1 MLLNITQPLV
11 IARIFAVGETPK
23 KSVVLPSILLEMVS
37 KYYFF
42 FMKAAMTAFAGINP
56 DALFTA
62 LSQWEEILGEENI
75 LLGSADLHRYSTDTS
90 GLGRKVP
97 AALRI
102 HSEAVLQ
109 TVLRIAQQH
118 RVPVYPIST
127 GHNWGYGT
135 ALPPR
140 DGSVLLDLSPMNR
153 ILHFDPE
160 MGVVTVEPGVTQG
173 MLAAFLDQGNHA
185 FLVPVTGAG
194 PTCSVLANAL
204 ERGFGVTPYTDHF
217 SAVTDLQAVLPDG
230 SLYRTALHEAG
241 TEELAR
247 LFKWGIGPY
256 SAGLFTQ
263 SGFGVVTRAS
273 IVLARRPAGV
283 KACLF
288 SLQRDE
294 LLEPAVLAI
303 RSVLAR
309 LPGTLGGLNL
319 MNQHRVLS
327 MSAPYPNDRVDGNG
341 LVPPEVV
348 RALGQR
354 YQIFPWTGFATL
366 YGTERM
372 VAAAQKEIRAALGN
386 VASRLMFITPQRARQ
401 LARLARWVPG
411 AKGQA
416 LQRLTGT
423 LVQSLE
429 LVAGRPNETALPLA
443 YWRSG
448 QPPSSG
454 ALDPGRDG
462 CGLTWYAPLVPMRP
476 SDVRGFVRMVHDVTP
491 RYGIEPLITFTS
503 LNERLFD
510 STVPLL
516 FDRSNA
522 TAVAAAAACFTE
534 LLHCGKAQGWFP
546 YRVGINAM
554 PALMDMQDSARTFH
568 ERLRRALDPH
578 DILAPGRYR

>member
-1 MLLNITQPLV
+1 
-11 IARIFAVGETPK
+11 
-23 KSVVLPSILLEMVS
+23 
-37 KYYFF
+37 
-42 FMKAAMTAFAGINP
+42 MTATPGINP
-56 DALFTA
+56 DSLFAA
-62 LSQWEEILGEENI
+62 LSAWEHILGEANVV
-75 LLGSADLHRYSTDTS
+75 LGSAALHRYGTDTS
-90 GLGRKVP
+90 GFIRKLP

-102 HSEAVLQ
+102 HNEQVLQAVLR
-109 TVLRIAQQH
+109 VAQHH

-135 ALPPR
+135 ALPAR
-140 DGSVLLDLSPMNR
+140 DGSVLLDLSAMDR

-160 MGVVTVEPGVTQG
+160 LGVVTVEPGVTQG
-173 MLAAFLDQGNHA
+173 MLAAFLDQGGHA

-194 PTCSVLANAL
+194 PTCSLLANAL

-217 SAVTDLQAVLPDG
+217 GAVTDLQAVLPDG

-263 SGFGVVTRAS
+263 SGFGVVTRVS
-273 IVLARRPAGV
+273 IVLARRPACV
-283 KACLF
+283 KVCLF
-288 SLQRDE
+288 SLRHDE

-309 LPGTLGGLNL
+309 LAGTLGGLNL

-327 MSAPYPNDRVDGNG
+327 MSAPYPQDRVNAHG

-348 RALGQR
+348 SALGQR
-354 YQIFPWTGFATL
+354 YQVLPWTGFASL

-372 VAAAQKEIRAALGN
+372 VAAAQKEIRTALGS
-386 VASRLMFITPQRARQ
+386 VASRMVFMTPQRARQ
-401 LARLARWVPG
+401 LAALTRWIPG

-416 LQRLTGT
+416 LQSLTGT
-423 LVQSLE
+423 LARSLE

-448 QPPSSG
+448 KLPPEG
-454 ALDPGRDG
+454 TPLDPGADG

-476 SDVRGFVRMVHDVTP
+476 ADVRGFVHMVHEVTP

-516 FDRSNA
+516 FDRNSPS
-522 TAVAAAAACFTE
+522 AVAAAAACFAD
-534 LLHCGKAQGWFP
+534 LLHSGKAQGWFP

-554 PALMDMQDSARTFH
+554 PTLMDMQDSARTFH